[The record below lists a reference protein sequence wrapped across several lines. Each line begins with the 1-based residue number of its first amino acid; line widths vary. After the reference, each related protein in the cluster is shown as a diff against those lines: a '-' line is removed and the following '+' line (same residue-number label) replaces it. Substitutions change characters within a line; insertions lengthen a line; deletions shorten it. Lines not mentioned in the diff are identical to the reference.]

1 MRCLIA
7 EDEPLAARTLTRVV
21 ARAAFEVDVARDGDA
36 ALRLAGEHA
45 YHLILL
51 DWSLP
56 GPNGLALCRALRRLT
71 PKSAIVMVTGRDDM
85 GDKVSAL
92 DAGADDFITKPY
104 EVREL
109 VARMLAVV
117 RRTCQPETPLRKA
130 GPLQIDH
137 HEGRVEVRGVK
148 ADLTPSEFRLLRY
161 LIQRTGETVSREDI
175 LNHVW
180 GEELDPRTSR
190 VPVLVHQLREK
201 LGPSKRFIRSVRGQ
215 GYRLDAEPAEGEA
228 EEP

>member
-7 EDEPLAARTLTRVV
+7 EDDPLAARTLTRVV
-21 ARAAFEVDVARDGDA
+21 ARAAFEVDVAADGDE
-36 ALRLAGEHA
+36 ALRLAAEHA
-45 YHLILL
+45 YDLILL
-51 DWSLP
+51 DWALP
-56 GPNGLALCRALRRLT
+56 GPNGLTLCRALRRLT
-71 PKSAIVMVTGRDDM
+71 PASAIVMVTGRDDM

-117 RRTCQPETPLRKA
+117 RRTSQRSTSHLKA
-130 GPLQIDH
+130 GPLAIDQN
-137 HEGRVEVRGVK
+137 EGRVEIRGVK

-161 LIQRTGETVSREDI
+161 LIQRAGETVSREDI
-175 LNHVW
+175 FNHVW
-180 GEELDPRTSR
+180 GEEDPGTNR
-190 VPVLVHQLREK
+190 VPVLVHQLRVK

-215 GYRLDAEPAEGEA
+215 GYRLDSEPADGEA
-228 EEP
+228 EEG